1 MLGKKK
7 IVELRNVTI
16 FNEENEIFRN
26 LSFELI
32 EAEFCY
38 IVGKSGSGKSTL
50 LKTLYGEIPVQEG
63 QAFVLG
69 TDLVKLRRKDV
80 PFLRRK
86 IGMVFQDFNLFMKWS
101 VRENLDFVLRATDWK
116 ESADREMR
124 ITEVLQR
131 VGLSHKLES
140 SAYALSGGEQQRLSL
155 ARAIINHPKLLIA
168 DEPTGN
174 LDPET
179 SDQIL
184 YLIADLATQ
193 NKMGVLFATHDQRI
207 LDKFPARTFRCQAGN
222 LVEMG

>member
-63 QAFVLG
+63 QAYVLG

-116 ESADREMR
+116 ESSDREMR
-124 ITEVLQR
+124 IAEVLQR
-131 VGLSHKLES
+131 VGLSHKIES